1 MTTQIWINDPQ
12 LLFKKDTVTQVW
24 PTSNMSF
31 ETKINAITR
40 LTIFLSILGF
50 IFTMKISFLVI
61 GIFTL
66 VILIILYYFRK
77 NKMNNSNNSTILED
91 FTNNSNSDSN
101 NTNQPLPSNFDSV
114 QIDSSTLDTFLK
126 ENYYESNK
134 KNPMGNVLLTEISDT
149 PNRKSAPPSFNPEV
163 DEDINRNSK
172 KMVQY
177 LNPGIINTNK
187 QLFGD
192 LVDNYDFD
200 WSMRNFY
207 TMPNTRVTNDQGS
220 LGQWLYSGYPSA
232 KEGNPFAMVRDNLRY
247 ILI

>member
-1 MTTQIWINDPQ
+1 MTTQIWINEPQ
-12 LLFKKDTVTQVW
+12 LLFKKDTITQLW

-50 IFTMKISFLVI
+50 IFTMKFSFLVI
-61 GIFTL
+61 GGFTL
-66 VILIILYYFRK
+66 FILIVLYYFRK
-77 NKMNNSNNSTILED
+77 NKMNNSTILED
-91 FTNNSNSDSN
+91 FTNNN
-101 NTNQPLPSNFDSV
+101 NKNEPLPSNFDSV
-114 QIDSSTLDTFLK
+114 QIDSSNLDTFLK
-126 ENYYESNK
+126 KDFYESNK

-149 PNRKSAPPSFNPEV
+149 PNRKAAPPSFNPEV
-163 DEDINRNSK
+163 DEDINKNSK

-192 LVDNYDFD
+192 LVDNYEFD